1 MIWGQMHA
9 FLLGLEIEVPAFLL
23 VSYELLFCCELVHVL
38 EIIWLSQDPFIVLPF
53 LPIIFL
59 GKSLQLLFLVRPFLI
74 PLSMCFDTA
83 SYNALC

>member
-9 FLLGLEIEVPAFLL
+9 FLLGLKIEVPAFLL
-23 VSYELLFCCELVHVL
+23 VSYELFFCCELVHVL